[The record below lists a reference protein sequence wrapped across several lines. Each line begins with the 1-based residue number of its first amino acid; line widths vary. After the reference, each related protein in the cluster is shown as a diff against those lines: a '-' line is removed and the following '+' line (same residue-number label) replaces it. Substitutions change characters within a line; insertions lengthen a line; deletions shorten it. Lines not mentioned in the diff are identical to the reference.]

1 MSRLAPPLRT
11 LRVSL
16 VAAALFAAPAAALA
30 VTCEPDTAPQPG
42 GGIVRI
48 CMPTTMAWNNDVVI
62 WAHGYVEANRPL
74 AIPEEQLCLGGSFCL
89 PDITTA
95 LGFAFV
101 TTSYRNNGMVLDG
114 VADVIEALDAFKA
127 AHGAPRKVYL
137 VGASE
142 GGLVT
147 TLGVEQHPELF
158 DGGLAACGPIGDI
171 DRQVAYYADFRVLF
185 DYFFPGLMPG
195 SVSSI
200 PDEAMADWDTLW
212 NDTLRPAIFD
222 PGAAAN
228 LQQLLR
234 TARSTYMMNDPATIE
249 LTVHDAL
256 WYNVFAT
263 NDLIAKLGGKPF
275 DNTATHYMGS
285 ADDAALN
292 ASVERVMG
300 DPDAFAAAAAHFD
313 TSGHLARPL
322 VTLHTWMD
330 QQVAY
335 RQELLYSMKVRDA
348 GTMSQHVNYPVFR
361 YGHCNFRPFEALL
374 SFAILVTKV
383 MGAPPAGAERLLPD
397 AAERQAYLDALAAR
411 GYPADSSTSG
421 HTSPAPTPSP
431 KRQTT
436 ASD

>member
-1 MSRLAPPLRT
+1 MSRLAPPRRT

-16 VAAALFAAPAAALA
+16 FAAALLAAPVAALA
-30 VTCEPDTAPQPG
+30 AICEPDTPPQPG

-101 TTSYRNNGMVLDG
+101 TTSYGNNGMVLNG
-114 VADVIEALDAFKA
+114 VQDVIEALDAFKA
-127 AHGAPRKVYL
+127 EHGAPRKVYL
-137 VGASE
+137 IGASE

-158 DGGLAACGPIGDI
+158 DGGLAACGPIGDF
-171 DRQVAYYADFRVLF
+171 DQQVGYYANFRVLF
-185 DYFFPGLMPG
+185 DYFYPGLMPG
-195 SVSSI
+195 SVSSM

-212 NDTLRPAIFD
+212 AGTLQPAIFD
-222 PGAAAN
+222 PNAAAS

-249 LTVHDAL
+249 KTVHDAL

-285 ADDAALN
+285 ADDVALN
-292 ASVERVMG
+292 AGVERVTG
-300 DPDAFAAAAAHFD
+300 DAAAFAAADAHFE
-313 TSGHLARPL
+313 TTGQLARPL

-335 RQELLYSMKVRDA
+335 RQELLYSMKVKDA
-348 GTMSQHVNYPVFR
+348 GATAQRVNYPVFR
-361 YGHCNFRPFEALL
+361 YGHCNFRPFEALV
-374 SFAILVTKV
+374 SFAILVAKV
-383 MGAPPAGAERLLPD
+383 MGAPPAGAEMLLPD
-397 AAERQAYLDALAAR
+397 AAERQAYLDAMAAR
-411 GYPADSSTSG
+411 GYPVGLSPSG
-421 HTSPAPTPSP
+421 PASPAPTPSP
-431 KRQTT
+431 RRQTT
-436 ASD
+436 ATD